1 MILLA
6 LSYLELDMERAVQLA
21 RERSFQVLQTRIQEK
36 SLMADVQEARSGF
49 LPTLKLQGVY
59 TFNANP
65 AEIVMAFPTRYLG
78 FPNYQTP
85 DPNDLIVVPDTSAM
99 IYDTIPFRPRH
110 SYNLQAT
117 LQQPLFTWFRNLNAY
132 RMAKHQLEIYNMQRE
147 KTLYTVEY
155 TVRSFYLELLMMKE
169 LVSLKRR
176 TFEDLKATYESAKER
191 YEKGLIS
198 RLEFMQAEVEMENA
212 RYDYEKTMKAYQDMK
227 DNLRVMLDIP
237 PDEEIEITDSLESAH
252 VDTTVLSRAE
262 EMLKQ
267 RYDIRELEEQKKAL
281 NYVISIQKSA
291 IKPMIIGQANYTFSS
306 PAPNLKDKWGST
318 WTLSI
323 VGMWNVFDGF
333 KSRAEVKK
341 TEARMEQIDLAIK
354 FARRN
359 AEIELNRAMRGVEIA
374 MESLQKMEK
383 NLHLAKTMFES
394 AKEQY
399 AKGLIPYL
407 KFRDIQRAYIS
418 ARIGYDVA
426 LKDYKKALLE
436 VWRVVRIGGEGNG
449 R

>member
-1 MILLA
+1 MIVLI
-6 LSYLELDMERAVQLA
+6 SYLQLDMERAVQIA
-21 RERSFQVLQTRIQEK
+21 KENSFQVLQTHIREK
-36 SLMADVQEARSGF
+36 SLMAGIMEARSGF
-49 LPTLKLQGVY
+49 YPTLKLQGIY

-85 DPNDLIVVPDTSAM
+85 DPNDLIVIPDTSSM

-110 SYNLQAT
+110 SFNFQAT

-132 RMAKHQLEIYNMQRE
+132 RMAKHQLEIYDLQRE
-147 KTLYTVEY
+147 QTLYTVEY
-155 TVRSFYLELLMMKE
+155 NVRSFYLELLMMKG

-176 TFEDLKATYESAKER
+176 TYEDLKATYESAKER

-212 RYDYEKTMKAYQDMK
+212 RYDYENTLKAYRDMK
-227 DNLRVMLDIP
+227 DNLKLLLNLP
-237 PDEEIEITDSLESAH
+237 PEEEIELVDSLEGVEA
-252 VDTTVLSRAE
+252 DTTILTRAQ
-262 EMLKQ
+262 EMLEE
-267 RYDIRELEEQKKAL
+267 RYDIRILKEQKRSLKYL
-281 NYVISIQKSA
+281 LSIQKSA
-291 IKPMIIGQANYTFSS
+291 NKPMIVGQANYTFSS
-306 PAPNLKDKWGST
+306 PAPNLKDEWGST

-341 TEARMEQIDLAIK
+341 TEAQMEQMDLTIQ
-354 FARRN
+354 FARKR
-359 AEIELNRAMRGVEIA
+359 ASLELRGAMRDVDIA
-374 MESLQKMEK
+374 RESLKRMEK
-383 NLHLAKTMFES
+383 NLRLAKTMFES

-399 AKGLIPYL
+399 EKGLIPYL

-418 ARIGYDVA
+418 ARIGYDMA